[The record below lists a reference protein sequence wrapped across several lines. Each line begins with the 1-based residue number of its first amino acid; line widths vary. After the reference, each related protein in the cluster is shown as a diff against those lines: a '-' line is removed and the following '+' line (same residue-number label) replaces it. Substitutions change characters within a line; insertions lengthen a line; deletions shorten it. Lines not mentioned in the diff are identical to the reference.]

1 MYEYEWDAKT
11 RGYKL
16 TKQAGKFVASEIR
29 PVYAQELNI
38 LGFNNHFS
46 YDENSADP
54 IMWAKNNVYIY
65 SGREVAKL
73 HNTQQNKPLEIEY
86 LTRIKNLKPVD
97 VAGMIQANKQALDL
111 IVIYTLKRIKE
122 IYDEYSRSSDVTY
135 IAFSG
140 GKDSVVLLDLCDKAL
155 PISVPVI
162 FSDTTMELPSTYQMW
177 ETIQKLYPH
186 HTFMKVSSKTTALEN
201 WKRFGPPSR
210 TLDWCCSI
218 HKATPVILEL
228 KENFNVNAVKTL
240 AFLGI
245 RSDESIARNSYDGD
259 VGLGVKN
266 ASQTNA
272 MPILSW
278 GAHELFLY
286 TFANSLPLNSAYLYG
301 VPRVGCIYCPKSSE
315 KYAWFVDK
323 AFPDAIQPYQDIILD
338 TTLKHFESKED
349 AQQYLA
355 STGWQARRNGLE
367 IKNRIPIPG
376 EVVKGSDLYFNGVNA
391 PVSNFIQWCKTIG
404 AIEELNGNSFLL
416 SCKNPK
422 QESCS
427 YAMQFDVDNGKIV
440 NLHAKLNYVKPIQK
454 SILQNQLKRIINKL
468 IACVGCRACEAEC
481 RFGALNFPNDIVS
494 VDSSKCIHCL
504 KCHDVDRGCWRYKS
518 LMVPNSNDTPLKSI
532 ANYQNFGL
540 REVWVEMYSTMR
552 EEFLQTA
559 ERGALGGPMLD
570 SARLWFRQALLAQDS
585 KTLTPTRLLDYAV
598 KKGAN
603 DVTLWDMIW
612 IGLANNAPL
621 IKWFAASLKFNVR
634 YTSEE
639 IGDMLSEI
647 TSASSKKGGMQALLN
662 MFKSSPLGDGGKA
675 LVKLEKKGQ
684 RIVALTRIPRSVDK
698 IAVLYSLYVMGAAAK
713 RTSFTISEMMNA
725 DFDSAYIS
733 PLTAF
738 GMTPD
743 ELKGVCLGL
752 SSVYPKFIACSFTL
766 GLDEVK
772 IFPQDKT
779 LDDVVDLALK

>member
-1 MYEYEWDAKT
+1 MYEYEWDVKT
-11 RGYKL
+11 RGYRL
-16 TKQAGKFVASEIR
+16 TKQAGKFVAVEIR
-29 PVYAQELNI
+29 PVYAQELNL

-46 YDENSADP
+46 YDENSTVP

-73 HNTQQNKPLEIEY
+73 HKTLPNKPLEIEY
-86 LTRIKNLKPVD
+86 LTRIKKINPVD
-97 VAGMIQANKQALDL
+97 VAGMVAANRQALDL

-122 IYDEYSRSSDVTY
+122 IYDQYARSSDVTY

-177 ETIQKLYPH
+177 ETIQTLYPH
-186 HTFMKVSSKTTALEN
+186 RSFIKVSSRTTALEN
-201 WKRFGPPSR
+201 WRRFGPPSR
-210 TLDWCCSI
+210 SLDWCCSI

-228 KENFNVNAVKTL
+228 KEYFNLIAVNTL

-245 RSDESIARNSYDGD
+245 RSDESTTRDSYDGD

-266 ASQTNA
+266 ASQINA

-286 TFANSLPLNSAYLYG
+286 TFANNLPINTAYLYG
-301 VPRVGCIYCPKSSE
+301 VPRVGCICCPKSSE
-315 KYAWFVDK
+315 KQTWFIDR
-323 AFPDAIQPYQDIILD
+323 AFPGSIQPFQDIILD
-338 TTLKHFESKED
+338 STLKHFDSKDD
-349 AQQYLA
+349 AQQYLD
-355 STGWQARRNGLE
+355 SSGWHARRNGLE

-391 PVSNFIQWCKTIG
+391 PLSAFIQWCKTIG
-404 AIEELNGNSFLL
+404 TIEELSDNSFLL
-416 SCKNPK
+416 SCKHPS
-422 QESCS
+422 QSSCS
-427 YAMQFDVDNGKIV
+427 YEMQYDLVNDNIV
-440 NLHAKLNYVKPIQK
+440 NLHAKLSYIKPIQK
-454 SILQNQLKRIINKL
+454 TALQNQLKRIINKL

-481 RFGALNFPNDIVS
+481 RFGALSFPNDIVS

-504 KCHDVDRGCWRYKS
+504 KCHDIDRGCWRYKS

-532 ANYQNFGL
+532 ANYQTFGL

-559 ERGALGGPMLD
+559 ERGILGGPMLD
-570 SARLWFRQALLAQDS
+570 SARLWFRQAMLAQDS
-585 KTLTPTRLLDYAV
+585 KTLTPSRLLDYAV

-603 DVTLWDMIW
+603 DSTLWDMIW
-612 IGLANNAPL
+612 IALANNAPL

-639 IGDMLSEI
+639 IGEMLTQI
-647 TSASSKKGGMQALLN
+647 VSASVQKRGMQALLN
-662 MFKSSPLGDGGKA
+662 MFKSSPLGEGGKA

-684 RIVALTRIPRSVDK
+684 RIIALTRIPRSIDK
-698 IAVLYSLYVMGAAAK
+698 LAVLYSLYVMGAAAK
-713 RTSFTISEMMNA
+713 RSSFTISEMMNA

-733 PLTAF
+733 PLIAF

-752 SSVYPKFIACSFTL
+752 SLSNPQFIACSFTL
-766 GLDEVK
+766 GLDEVR